1 MVSLPDYQRDV
12 KRGIAAPDEAKRP
25 DTPVHRAL
33 FMCLGAA
40 LMMAAVGI
48 WMVPSGPGDESMLIV
63 KLLISAV
70 MLVVGLMLMSGL
82 NEAAPSPEIQIDRNR
97 GELRLIKRGADG
109 TARLAASHEL
119 ETLSEVS
126 LFNGVLSARDARG
139 CELLSLPVTDAR
151 TRAALRAAL
160 DIAN

>member
-1 MVSLPDYQRDV
+1 MVSLPDYERDL
-12 KRGIAAPDEAKRP
+12 KRGIAAPDEAKRRGAR
-25 DTPVHRAL
+25 VHRAL

-48 WMVPSGPGDESMLIV
+48 WMVPAGPGDESMLIV

-82 NEAAPSPEIQIDRNR
+82 NEAAPAPEIQIDRAG
-97 GELRLIKRGADG
+97 GELRLMEYGPDGAP
-109 TARLAASHEL
+109 RLAARHEL
-119 ETLSEVS
+119 SALREVS
-126 LFNGVLSARDARG
+126 LFNGVFSAKDARG
-139 CELLSLPVTDAR
+139 CELISLPVTDSR

-160 DIAN
+160 DIAS

>member
-1 MVSLPDYQRDV
+1 MVSLPDYEKETGQAQLAGD
-12 KRGIAAPDEAKRP
+12 AAPGTASP
-25 DTPVHRAL
+25 LYRAVL
-33 FMCLGAA
+33 MCLGAA
-40 LMMAAVGI
+40 LLMAAIGL
-48 WMVPSGPGDESMLIV
+48 WMVPAGAGDEPMLIV

-70 MLVVGLMLMSGL
+70 MLAVGLMLLSGL
-82 NEAAPSPEIQIDRNR
+82 NEPAPSPEIQIDRDR
-97 GELRLIKRGADG
+97 GELRLIERGADG

-119 ETLSEVS
+119 EALSEVS

>member
-82 NEAAPSPEIQIDRNR
+82 NEAAPAPEIQIDRAR
-97 GELRLIKRGADG
+97 GELRLIEYAPGGAP
-109 TARLAASHEL
+109 RLAASHEL
-119 ETLSEVS
+119 AALKDVS
-126 LFNGVLSARDARG
+126 LFNGVFSARDARG
-139 CELLSLPVTDAR
+139 CELISVPVTDAR
-151 TRAALRAAL
+151 TRTALREAL
-160 DIAN
+160 DIAR